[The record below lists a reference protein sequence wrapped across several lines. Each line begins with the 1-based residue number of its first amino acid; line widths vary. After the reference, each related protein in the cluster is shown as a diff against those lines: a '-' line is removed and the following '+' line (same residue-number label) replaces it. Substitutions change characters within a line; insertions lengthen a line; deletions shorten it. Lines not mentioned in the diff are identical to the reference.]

1 MMAAGDQ
8 IRAHAGKLRAAPGNL
23 RPLIV
28 AATMKATLDTASG
41 ARELTPVDTG
51 YLRASITTENGV
63 DGATIYGQVEAGA
76 NYAAYVEH
84 GTSRM
89 APQPYMSPATEKNS
103 AKWLQALAQ
112 LGGKA
117 VQ

>member
-1 MMAAGDQ
+1 MAAGDE
-8 IRAHAGKLRAAPGNL
+8 IRAHANRLQAAPKKL
-23 RPLIV
+23 RPLVV
-28 AATMKATLDTASG
+28 AVTTKATIDTANG
-41 ARELTPVDTG
+41 ARELAPVDTG
-51 YLRASITTENGV
+51 NLRGSITMETGT
-63 DGATIYGQVEAGA
+63 DGTAIYGQVEAGA

-89 APQPYMSPATEKNS
+89 SPQPYMSPSFEKNS
-103 AKWLQALAQ
+103 AKWLEALAQ